1 MSSKARGLFQA
12 QAAAVTDPAQTKLG
26 FDRRGKAKLI
36 DPETYKIETF
46 ARQRAA
52 EQKAAAAAGRRAAQL
67 AEKAAAAAGAHPP
80 TPVYETVPTWQP
92 PKPLLGDG
100 VHMVMHAL
108 RSLHRPTV
116 RAAIAKCF
124 FMLGL
129 SSNAQGKWLT
139 VQVATDP
146 LHGSSVLEPCENDE
160 TIQLGEICDLGR
172 MSNSEF
178 DEDAS
183 DE

>member
-12 QAAAVTDPAQTKLG
+12 QAAAVTDPAQTKLKKE
-26 FDRRGKAKLI
+26 FWRLRGQAVAEHFTQWRNDHQLKLEVN
-36 DPETYKIETF
+36 DGRMRAHTEAVQS
-46 ARQRAA
+46 ARAQHAA
-52 EQKAAAAAGRRAAQL
+52 Y
-67 AEKAAAAAGAHPP
+67 PP
-80 TPVYETVPTWQP
+80 TPVYEIVPTWQP
-92 PKPLLGDG
+92 PKPSLGDG

-108 RSLHRPTV
+108 RTLHRPTV
-116 RAAIAKCF
+116 QAAIAKCF

-139 VQVATDP
+139 LQVATDP

-160 TIQLGEICDLGR
+160 SIQLAEICDLGR
-172 MSNSEF
+172 MSNLEF